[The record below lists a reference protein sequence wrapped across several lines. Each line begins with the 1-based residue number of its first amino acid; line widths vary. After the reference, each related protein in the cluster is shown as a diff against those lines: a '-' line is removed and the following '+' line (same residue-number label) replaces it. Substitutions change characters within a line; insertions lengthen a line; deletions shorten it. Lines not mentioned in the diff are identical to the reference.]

1 MNILVIAAHADD
13 EVLGMGATIKKFSKK
28 NKIFLCII
36 TDGTTAQ
43 YDDKKMIKV
52 RRDACMKSSK
62 LLGISKVKFL
72 DFPDMMA
79 GRISQLEINKELE
92 KIIEDYKPNVVY
104 TTPSH
109 DLHKD
114 HRLVF
119 DSTLVATRAF
129 SSSVTQLLSYEL
141 PGSVK
146 QPFRPTVYQNIE
158 KEFSY
163 KLKAFKM
170 YKSEVMKFP
179 HPRSIEAIENLA
191 IQRGV
196 ECSFKKAEAFEL
208 IKQINEIKLF

>member
-1 MNILVIAAHADD
+1 
-13 EVLGMGATIKKFSKK
+13 
-28 NKIFLCII
+28 
-36 TDGTTAQ
+36 
-43 YDDKKMIKV
+43 
-52 RRDACMKSSK
+52 MKSSK

-196 ECSFKKAEAFEL
+196 ECSLKKAEAFQL
-208 IKQINEIKLF
+208 IRNIID

>member
-1 MNILVIAAHADD
+1 MNILVIGAHADD
-13 EVLGMGATIKKFSKK
+13 EVVGMGATIKKLSKK

-72 DFPDMMA
+72 DFSDM
-79 GRISQLEINKELE
+79 GLDTISQLEINKELE
-92 KIIEDYKPNVVY
+92 KVIEDYQPKVVY
-104 TTPSH
+104 TTPLH
-109 DLHKD
+109 DLNND
-114 HRLVF
+114 HQLVF
-119 DSTLVATRAF
+119 SSTLVVTRPH
-129 SSSVTQLLSYEL
+129 SSSVKQLLSYEC
-141 PGSVK
+141 PGPVK
-146 QPFRPTVYQNIE
+146 QPFQPTVYQNIE

-163 KLKAFKM
+163 KLEAFKM

-179 HPRSIEAIENLA
+179 HPRSIEVIENLA

-196 ECSFKKAEAFEL
+196 ECSLKKAEAFQL
-208 IKQINEIKLF
+208 IRSIVD

>member
-1 MNILVIAAHADD
+1 MNILVIGAHADD
-13 EVLGMGATIKKFSKK
+13 EVVGMGATIKKLSKN

-52 RRDACMKSSK
+52 RRNACIKSSK

-72 DFPDMMA
+72 DFSDM
-79 GRISQLEINKELE
+79 GLDTISQLEINKELE
-92 KIIEDYKPNVVY
+92 KVIEDYKPKVVY

-114 HRLVF
+114 HQLVF
-119 DSTLVATRAF
+119 DSTLVVTRPH
-129 SSSVTQLLSYEL
+129 SSSVKQLLSYEC
-141 PGSVK
+141 PGPVK
-146 QPFRPTVYQNIE
+146 QPFQPTVYQNIE

-163 KLKAFKM
+163 KLEAFKM

-196 ECSFKKAEAFEL
+196 ECSLKKAEAFQL
-208 IKQINEIKLF
+208 IRSIVD

>member
-1 MNILVIAAHADD
+1 LNILVIGAHADD
-13 EVLGMGATIKKFSKK
+13 EVVGMGATIKKLSKN

-72 DFPDMMA
+72 DFSDM
-79 GRISQLEINKELE
+79 GLDTISQLEINKELE
-92 KIIEDYKPNVVY
+92 KVIEDYKPKVVY

-114 HRLVF
+114 HQLVF
-119 DSTLVATRAF
+119 DSTLVVTRPH
-129 SSSVTQLLSYEL
+129 SSSVKQLLSYEC
-141 PGSVK
+141 PGPVK
-146 QPFRPTVYQNIE
+146 QPFQPTVYQNIE

-163 KLKAFKM
+163 KLEAFKM

-196 ECSFKKAEAFEL
+196 ECSLKKAEAFQL
-208 IKQINEIKLF
+208 IRYIVD

>member
-1 MNILVIAAHADD
+1 MNILVIGAHADD
-13 EVLGMGATIKKFSKK
+13 EVVGMGATIKKLSKN

-72 DFPDMMA
+72 DFSDM
-79 GRISQLEINKELE
+79 GLDTISQLEINKELE
-92 KIIEDYKPNVVY
+92 KVIEDYKPKVVY
-104 TTPSH
+104 STPSH

-114 HRLVF
+114 HQLVF
-119 DSTLVATRAF
+119 DSTLVVTRPH
-129 SSSVTQLLSYEL
+129 SSSVKQLLSYEC
-141 PGSVK
+141 PGPVK
-146 QPFRPTVYQNIE
+146 QPFQPTVYQNIE

-163 KLKAFKM
+163 KLEAFKM

-196 ECSFKKAEAFEL
+196 ECSLKKAEAFQL
-208 IKQINEIKLF
+208 IRSIVD

>member
-1 MNILVIAAHADD
+1 MNILVIGAHADD
-13 EVLGMGATIKKFSKK
+13 EVVGMGATIKKLSKK
-28 NKIFLCII
+28 NKILLCIV

-72 DFPDMMA
+72 DFSDM
-79 GRISQLEINKELE
+79 GLDTISQLEINKELE
-92 KIIEDYKPNVVY
+92 KVIEDYKPKVVY

-114 HRLVF
+114 HQLVF
-119 DSTLVATRAF
+119 DSTLVVTRPH
-129 SSSVTQLLSYEL
+129 SSSVKQLLSYEC
-141 PGSVK
+141 PGPVK
-146 QPFRPTVYQNIE
+146 QPFQPTVYQNVE

-163 KLKAFKM
+163 KLEAFKM

-196 ECSFKKAEAFEL
+196 ECSLKKAEAFQL
-208 IKQINEIKLF
+208 IRSIVD

>member
-1 MNILVIAAHADD
+1 MNILVIGAHADD
-13 EVLGMGATIKKFSKK
+13 EVVGMGATIKKLSKN

-72 DFPDMMA
+72 DFSDM
-79 GRISQLEINKELE
+79 GLDTISQLEINKELE
-92 KIIEDYKPNVVY
+92 KVIEDYKPKVVY

-114 HRLVF
+114 HQLVF
-119 DSTLVATRAF
+119 DSTLVVTRPH
-129 SSSVTQLLSYEL
+129 SSSVKQLLSYEC
-141 PGSVK
+141 PGPVK
-146 QPFRPTVYQNIE
+146 QPFQPRVYQNIE

-163 KLKAFKM
+163 KLEAFKM

-196 ECSFKKAEAFEL
+196 ECSLKKAEAFQL
-208 IKQINEIKLF
+208 IRSIVD